1 MYLPATVAILYGLA
15 GLLSGSTDPDDGLPG
30 FPVSVIFIVMG
41 LLALWFQLREDRR
54 DN

>member
-30 FPVSVIFIVMG
+30 FPVNIIFIAAG
-41 LLALWFQLREDRR
+41 LVALGFQLWEDWRG
-54 DN
+54 